1 MDSTR
6 RIQTLLLAV
15 GGVLT
20 LVIAFYMGMHF
31 GKQQAL
37 APSEKTGSS
46 ASANQKSD
54 SQQNK
59 KEQTKE
65 NGDKQVANPNL
76 TPGRDFAPS
85 HTDPKVLELV
95 RAEIHRKADD
105 PRALGDPN
113 APVVLVSYEDFAC
126 PMCGVYHANT
136 HPQLLKLVEE
146 GKLRIEFRDLVIFP
160 NYNSQLAHQGARAA
174 GQQGK
179 FWEFTKEAFAM
190 TANGAHP
197 QYTKEIILDIAKR
210 AGVENLSAFEK
221 AFESE
226 EIVNAV
232 QKETLHARQNLGLTG
247 TPFFIVGDAV
257 ISGAQ
262 PTEFFINTIEQQ
274 LIEAK

>member
-15 GGVLT
+15 GGVLV
-20 LVIAFYMGMHF
+20 LVIAFYMGLHF
-31 GKQQAL
+31 GKQQA
-37 APSEKTGSS
+37 SSSS
-46 ASANQKSD
+46 AGTDSSNSASD
-54 SQQNK
+54 NK
-59 KEQTKE
+59 DAKKDAKTETK
-65 NGDKQVANPNL
+65 GDGKPVANADL
-76 TPGRDFAPS
+76 VPGRDYAPS
-85 HTDPKVLELV
+85 HTDPKILELV
-95 RAEIHRKADD
+95 RAEVHRKADD
-105 PRALGDPN
+105 PRAIGDPN

-126 PMCGVYHANT
+126 PMCGVYHSNT
-136 HPQLLKLVEE
+136 HEKLLKLVDE

-179 FWEFTKEAFAM
+179 FWEFTKEAFAL

-197 QYTKEIILDIAKR
+197 QYTKELILDLAKR

-226 EIVNAV
+226 EIVNGV
-232 QKETLHARQNLGLTG
+232 QEETLHARQNLGLTG

-257 ISGAQ
+257 VSGAQ
-262 PTEFFINTIEQQ
+262 PTEYFFNTIEQQ